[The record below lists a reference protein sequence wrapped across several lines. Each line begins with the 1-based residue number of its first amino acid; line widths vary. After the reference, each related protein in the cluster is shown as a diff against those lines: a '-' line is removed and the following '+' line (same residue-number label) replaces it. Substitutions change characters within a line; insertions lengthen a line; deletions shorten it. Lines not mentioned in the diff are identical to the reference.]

1 MPDPIPLVDPTD
13 EAIGE
18 QLQRLAQPK
27 IIAYLKALLTCLEAV
42 VDGADP
48 ATAARNLVESF
59 DNLGE
64 GPLQ

>member
-27 IIAYLKALLTCLEAV
+27 LIAYLKALLACLEAV

-48 ATAARNLVESF
+48 VIAARDLVDTF
-59 DNLGE
+59 ADLGE
-64 GPLQ
+64 RPLQ